1 MSLLLPSKER
11 SSLIRFI
18 GFDLRVRCTIT
29 HLLLTTSNAII
40 SVLGGASAFW
50 YNLRSY
56 IGGRRKGE
64 RERLLYRRVSKSC
77 HYAIAYE
84 IEQSTSFINVSP
96 PPVVSYCYGCHVVDE
111 FPERDGKEWNLFS
124 VIDDNSLVLKWE
136 DVEIEESKEG
146 KVAKLMTVKDVVL
159 KLNPLFTKNKLLV
172 SVAAGV
178 KLHDLQVG
186 SCVEIRIPLLI
197 LFIALSQ
204 VQFKSRQ

>member
-1 MSLLLPSKER
+1 
-11 SSLIRFI
+11 
-18 GFDLRVRCTIT
+18 
-29 HLLLTTSNAII
+29 
-40 SVLGGASAFW
+40 

-96 PPVVSYCYGCHVVDE
+96 PPVVS
-111 FPERDGKEWNLFS
+111 
-124 VIDDNSLVLKWE
+124 VLKWE

-178 KLHDLQVG
+178 KLHDLQDDNDSEELEDMIINPTNSVIV
-186 SCVEIRIPLLI
+186 CARIEDDLSLLE
-197 LFIALSQ
+197 
-204 VQFKSRQ
+204 